1 MNTRDKNIEHQT
13 SNSKREFLI
22 IRLITFWFVLQVVL
36 NVVSGVYLTLY
47 PPDQPIS
54 WFDRVDLLVNT
65 GINAAL
71 AVGFWGRTTWAWSTA
86 VWLVPL
92 YWTIHLWHMLVPEEG
107 LLLWPFL
114 MIDALILGWLLGS
127 KGRGTLKAS
136 PDRWPYLSLLPA
148 PMFALALYALLAPII
163 GMFVAIPVSA
173 AVIVV
178 GWRKGS
184 SRFQISD
191 SRLRLR

>member
-1 MNTRDKNIEHQT
+1 MEVHQEPGTR
-13 SNSKREFLI
+13 NSEQKTGSLLKI
-22 IRLITFWFVLQVVL
+22 IAIWFSVQVVL

-71 AVGFWGRTTWAWSTA
+71 AVGFWGRTTWAWPTA

-114 MIDALILGWLLGS
+114 MIDAVILGWLLGS
-127 KGRGTLKAS
+127 KGRSALKAS
-136 PDRWPYLSLLPA
+136 LDRWLYLSLLPA

-163 GMFVAIPVSA
+163 GMFVAIAVSA

-184 SRFQISD
+184 SRF
-191 SRLRLR
+191 